1 MLSFLCTW
9 SLILCAHACDWAKRV
24 EISLGFLL
32 VWLGCFFFQ
41 SLPDAKAVSNA
52 DDVSFDLQSIAQILA
67 LVKSTGS
74 CY

>member
-1 MLSFLCTW
+1 MHVTGQRELKSAWVFCW
-9 SLILCAHACDWAKRV
+9 
-24 EISLGFLL
+24 F
-32 VWLGCFFFQ
+32 GCLFFFQ